1 MPKIFRPHTLKGR
14 VVVDKGSS
22 KSITGGTIL
31 LGNVGSGSASSWT
44 DMESYMKDVGHMRPK
59 ASVVGSG
66 LGGELERK
74 LQKLSVVSKKKPK
87 NITLD
92 M

>member
-1 MPKIFRPHTLKGR
+1 MKVFRPHTMRGR
-14 VVVDKGSS
+14 VVVDKGQS
-22 KSITGGTIL
+22 KAIGGSIL
-31 LGNVGSGSASSWT
+31 LGNVGSGGASSWT
-44 DMESYMKDVGHMRPK
+44 DMESYMKDVGRMRPK

-74 LQKLSVVSKKKPK
+74 LSKLSVAGKKKPK

>member
-1 MPKIFRPHTLKGR
+1 MKIFRPHTMKGR
-14 VVVDKGSS
+14 VIVANEAKAVGGS
-22 KSITGGTIL
+22 IL
-31 LGNVGSGSASSWT
+31 LGNVGSGGASSWSS
-44 DMESYMKDVGHMRPK
+44 MESYMKDVGHMRPK

-74 LQKLSVVSKKKPK
+74 LQKLSVTGKKKPK

>member
-1 MPKIFRPHTLKGR
+1 MPHKVFRPHTMKGR
-14 VVVDKGSS
+14 VIVANEAKAIGGS
-22 KSITGGTIL
+22 IL
-31 LGNVGSGSASSWT
+31 LGNVGSGNASSWNT
-44 DMESYMKDVGHMRPK
+44 MESYMKDVGSHRVK
-59 ASVVGSG
+59 SSVVGSG

-74 LQKLSVVSKKKPK
+74 LSKLSVAGKKKPK